1 MTSPNTRRPADL
13 ADLYRDLHQH
23 PELSF
28 AETRTAAIAADRLRG
43 IGFETTEQVGRTGVV
58 GVLRNGPGPTVLLRA
73 DMDALPMAEQTGLSY
88 ASVASGVDP
97 AGNEVPVAH
106 SCGHDVHVACLLG
119 AAQRLEEQKSS
130 WRGTVLAVF
139 QPAEELGRGAQAMI
153 DDGLYGRFGRPDVVL
168 GQHVAP
174 FPSGFL
180 AVRPGP
186 FFAAADAL
194 RVVLYGS
201 GGHGSRPETTVDP
214 VVMAAATV
222 LRLQTI
228 VSRETAGTDAA
239 VVTVGAL
246 RAGTKENIIPDQAE
260 LLISVRSFD
269 PQVRQRTL
277 AAIERIVRAE
287 ANASAAQRDPEIELF
302 DSFPA
307 LVNDPAAVQR
317 TRPALEALVGAGR
330 IFDPGLVTASED
342 VGLLASAA
350 DVPCVFWLL
359 GGSDPGQF
367 AGANGA
373 EQIAARMA
381 QLPSNHSPL
390 FAPVIDPT
398 LSTGVSA
405 LVAAARVWLDED
417 AAG

>member
-1 MTSPNTRRPADL
+1 MTSPNTGRVAYL

-28 AETRTAAIAADRLRG
+28 AETRTAAIVADRLRG

-58 GVLRNGPGPTVLLRA
+58 GVLRNGRGPTVLLRA

-88 ASVASGVDP
+88 ASAASGLDA

-119 AAQRLEEQKSS
+119 AAQRLAEQTSS

-139 QPAEELGRGAQAMI
+139 QPAEEVGRGAQAMI
-153 DDGLYGRFGRPDVVL
+153 DDGLYDRFGRPDVVL

-174 FPSGFL
+174 FPAGFL

-246 RAGTKENIIPDQAE
+246 RAGTKENIIPDEAE

-307 LVNDPAAVQR
+307 LVNDPAAVER

-330 IFDPGLVTASED
+330 IVDPGRVTASED
-342 VGLLASAA
+342 VGRLASAA

-359 GGSDPGQF
+359 GGSDPAQF
-367 AGANGA
+367 AGASSA
-373 EQIAARMA
+373 EQIAARMVE
-381 QLPSNHSPL
+381 LPSNHSPL
-390 FAPVIDPT
+390 YAPVIDPT

-405 LVAAARVWLDED
+405 LVAAAQVWLDGD
-417 AAG
+417 AAA